1 MLIFTVTSL
10 LLLLTQPIR
19 VQGIGECST
28 NPTARCQGEV
38 SCPAC
43 ITMLWNPFLRNPP
56 YVERPDNTT
65 FEGIMHLIFMSMLH
79 HCCGINPYNPMS
91 CGELQ
96 HKTYEIG
103 DVKPASDIEMPVI
116 VNFKESGLRS
126 QKKVVPMLPHTG
138 VAFVVRRDRVEG
150 DYSIQLLTS
159 VFSAWP
165 VLILTLLLS
174 VLAGMIAW
182 ALDTSKNPKDFPR
195 SFVHG
200 ACEGFWWAF
209 VSMTTVGY
217 GDRCPKSIQGRAFA
231 VIWILVGICII
242 SIFTATLTTSLTT
255 ISLDNKISLPGSK
268 VAALVHSIDAITGFQ
283 AQADVKRFHTF
294 EGVRAAMDNDE
305 VVGALLDS
313 YMIAKHKKSLPDA
326 KYKVQEVIHQESL
339 EYGAHVNDSGLSQC
353 LTNFRYSKESMLYEI
368 VEILLEKPLASG
380 VREGSGTSDN
390 DKLFDPDGEMFSR
403 TLYVCFGVVGL
414 CLLAGFTYELYRYK
428 GGCRFRRVPENDA
441 KMSLTPHRPPFHSEQ
456 RDAMFDEMERRL
468 TEELHRAIAG
478 WRTKMCQRDS
488 VLKTDEVLSSV

>member
-1 MLIFTVTSL
+1 
-10 LLLLTQPIR
+10 
-19 VQGIGECST
+19 
-28 NPTARCQGEV
+28 
-38 SCPAC
+38 
-43 ITMLWNPFLRNPP
+43 
-56 YVERPDNTT
+56 
-65 FEGIMHLIFMSMLH
+65 MSMLH

-126 QKKVVPMLPHTG
+126 QKNVVPMLPHTG

-428 GGCRFRRVPENDA
+428 GGCRFRRGSTGNCRKGVLGFSQKCLGILAKDYGNPRKAYWNSRQRSMGILAKDYGISRKGVWEFLQRIMGFLAKAYGNSRKLTGEFSQSAKQLLAKEYWGISLNDNV
-441 KMSLTPHRPPFHSEQ
+441 
-456 RDAMFDEMERRL
+456 
-468 TEELHRAIAG
+468 I
-478 WRTKMCQRDS
+478 
-488 VLKTDEVLSSV
+488 